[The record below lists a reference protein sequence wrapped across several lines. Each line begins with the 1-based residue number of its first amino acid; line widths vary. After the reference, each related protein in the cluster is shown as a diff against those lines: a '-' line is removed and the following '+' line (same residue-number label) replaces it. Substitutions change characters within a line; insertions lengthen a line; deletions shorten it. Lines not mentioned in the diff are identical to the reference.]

1 MFEIDWEQMLI
12 PSTSVLEI
20 FVRGSIVYLA
30 LFVTMRFI
38 PRRAIGSMGPSDL
51 LVVVLIADA
60 VQNGMADSYES
71 VSEALV
77 LAATIIGWALVIDW
91 IDHRFPQWQLA
102 EGRPLKLV
110 SDGVLLRENMDRQ
123 KITEAEVMA
132 QLRLHGL
139 DSPRTVVSA
148 FLEGD
153 GRISVLTR
161 SERLTLPPQERVQ
174 GS

>member
-1 MFEIDWEQMLI
+1 MFEIDWQQILI
-12 PSTSVLEI
+12 PSGSVLEI
-20 FVRGSIVYLA
+20 FVRGTIIYLA

-60 VQNGMADSYES
+60 VQNGMSDGYES
-71 VSEALV
+71 VTEALV
-77 LAATIIGWALVIDW
+77 LAATIIGWALFIDW
-91 IDHRFPQWQLA
+91 LDHRFPQWHLA
-102 EGRPLKLV
+102 EGKPLPLISEGKLMV
-110 SDGVLLRENMDRQ
+110 ENMKRQ
-123 KITEAEVMA
+123 QITEGEVMA
-132 QLRLHGL
+132 QLRQHGL

-161 SERLTLPPQERVQ
+161 PERVAPPPEHKTQ
-174 GS
+174 RS

>member
-1 MFEIDWEQMLI
+1 MFEVDWQQMLI
-12 PSTSVLEI
+12 PSGSVLEI
-20 FVRGSIVYLA
+20 FLRGTLIYLA

-38 PRRAIGSMGPSDL
+38 PRRTIGSMGPSDL

-71 VSEALV
+71 VTEALV
-77 LAATIIGWALVIDW
+77 LAATIIGWAMLIDR
-91 IDHRFPQWQLA
+91 IDHRFPQLHLA
-102 EGRPLKLV
+102 EGKPLRLI
-110 SDGVLLRENMDRQ
+110 SDGVLLRENMKRQ
-123 KITEAEVMA
+123 QITEEEVMA
-132 QLRLHGL
+132 QLRQHGL

-161 SERLTLPPQERVQ
+161 PERHPPPPVQ
-174 GS
+174 KPQGG